1 MNTRRQLSLFV
12 PVAEGVQLESVRHE
26 LDPVQSELIPAHVTL
41 CREDEIGQL
50 SASEI
55 QARLQ
60 GCGAKPL
67 TLSFG
72 PPMIFRGHGVLLPCV
87 AGESEF
93 HELRAHLLGTTAIR
107 RPHITLAH
115 PRNPR
120 SAKWALP
127 ETVALPQTLSY
138 TFVEI
143 ASIEQVGGAA
153 WRVIREFRLI
163 LSIPA
168 KMTVHSG

>member
-1 MNTRRQLSLFV
+1 MNIRRQLSLFV

-55 QARLQ
+55 EARLQ
-60 GCGAKPL
+60 DYGAKRL

-72 PPMIFRGHGVLLPCV
+72 PPVIFQGHGVLLPCV

-107 RPHITLAH
+107 RHSPHITLAH

-120 SAKWALP
+120 STKWAP
-127 ETVALPQTLSY
+127 PDEVGLPQTLSY

-143 ASIEQVGGAA
+143 ASIEQMGGAA

-163 LSIPA
+163 SRP
-168 KMTVHSG
+168 VG

>member
-1 MNTRRQLSLFV
+1 VNIRRQLSLFV
-12 PVAEGVQLESVRHE
+12 PVVEGVQLESVRHE
-26 LDPVQSELIPAHVTL
+26 LDPVQSELIRAHVTL
-41 CREDEIGQL
+41 CREDEIVQL

-55 QARLQ
+55 EARLQ
-60 GCGAKPL
+60 GWAKPL

-72 PPMIFRGHGVLLPCV
+72 PPMIFQGHGVLLPCV

-93 HELRAHLLGTTAIR
+93 HELRAQLLGTTAIR
-107 RPHITLAH
+107 RHSPHITLAH
-115 PRNPR
+115 PRNPP

-127 ETVALPQTLSY
+127 DAVGLPQTLSY

-163 LSIPA
+163 SRP
-168 KMTVHSG
+168 VG